1 MRYLKKVIKLMG
13 IVGFMV
19 ILGAVGHS
27 DYQNAIGEYVS
38 FNELFLTIFTGIA
51 LMTPAI
57 TMLICGGNC
66 GK

>member
-1 MRYLKKVIKLMG
+1 MRYLKKLIKLMG
-13 IVGFMV
+13 VVGFMV

-38 FNELFLTIFTGIA
+38 FNELFLTILTGVA
-51 LMTPAI
+51 LLMPSI
-57 TMLICGGNC
+57 TMLICGDRN